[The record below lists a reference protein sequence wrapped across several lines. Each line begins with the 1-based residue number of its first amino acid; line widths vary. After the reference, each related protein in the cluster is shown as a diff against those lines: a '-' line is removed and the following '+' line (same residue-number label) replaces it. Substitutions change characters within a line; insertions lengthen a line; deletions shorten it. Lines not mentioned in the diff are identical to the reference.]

1 MPLNTICLTVLTLL
15 KITLF
20 PLGGFLIVAKDF
32 DGPDVES
39 EELRERMRFRR
50 RKMVTKMV
58 LFLKRLLSLRRNLDK
73 VDTYGDFETGGGCPE
88 KQAISFQDV
97 CTVVPSLECHT
108 TQVETA
114 DDRECTER
122 KAPTAT
128 SSTPTIDPDDNNHL
142 GRLGLPQITQGSLS
156 HSSLHQSR
164 SHLKRFLA
172 ELLKPLPI
180 VIVFA
185 IVISLVNPLK
195 ALFLPPSTN
204 FQPRFRPVAP
214 DGQPPLAF
222 VLDTATF
229 VGAAS
234 VPIGLVCLGSA
245 LARLRWHTGE
255 TFPRGA
261 IASLALVRMIITPIL
276 GVAVTRFFVHV
287 GFVDREDKVLQ
298 FVCM

>member
-1 MPLNTICLTVLTLL
+1 MKV
-15 KITLF
+15 TLF

-39 EELRERMRFRR
+39 EELRGRMRLRR
-50 RKMVTKMV
+50 RKMVTEIV
-58 LFLKRLLSLRRNLDK
+58 LFLGQLFLRRRNKSDNI
-73 VDTYGDFETGGGCPE
+73 DTFGDAETGGCPE
-88 KQAISFQDV
+88 KETISFNDV
-97 CTVVPSLECHT
+97 CTVAPSLEHHT
-108 TQVETA
+108 TPAEA
-114 DDRECTER
+114 AYSRESTEQ
-122 KAPTAT
+122 KAPIPMSPT
-128 SSTPTIDPDDNNHL
+128 STIDLDDDNHL
-142 GRLGLPQITQGSLS
+142 RRLGLPEITQGPVT
-156 HSSLHQSR
+156 HSSLRQSR

-172 ELLKPLPI
+172 EILKPAPI

-185 IVISLVNPLK
+185 IVIALVNPLK
-195 ALFLPPSTN
+195 ALFLPSSAN

-245 LARLRWHTGE
+245 LARLRVGSDAGGA
-255 TFPRGA
+255 FPRGA
-261 IASLALVRMIITPIL
+261 IAALALVRMIITPVFGI
-276 GVAVTRFFVHV
+276 AVTRFFVRA

-298 FVCM
+298 FVCMCV